1 MLGFLTLHIKFS
13 EFLVDFSF
21 YFEYDMK
28 HNKLMLFF
36 SNITGGE
43 RMNTGD
49 TVFMFVATVMV
60 MLMTPGLALFYGG
73 MVRSKNVL
81 STTMHSYSAMA
92 IVSIQWIL
100 IGYSLSF
107 GPDWHGLIGTFDWFG
122 LNGVS
127 YAPNPD
133 YSSTIPHNLFMMFQ
147 LMFAILTPA
156 LISGAF
162 AERMRF
168 SAFLIFILL
177 WTTIV
182 YNPVAHWVWGV
193 GGWLREL
200 GALDFAGGNVVHIT
214 SGVAG
219 LVLAIFLGKR
229 KNINGSSPHH
239 LPFTMLG
246 AGLLWFG
253 WFGFNVGSAL
263 SLNDV
268 ALTAFINTNIAAAAS
283 ALTWMLSEWFFQSKP
298 TAMGAACGVV
308 SGLVAITPACGFVT
322 PFSALLIGA
331 IGGVLC
337 FGAVFFLKTKFGYD
351 DTLDAFGCHGIGG
364 TWGGIATGLFATT
377 TVNSDGANGLFYG
390 NAALL
395 LKQLVAIGATYA
407 FTIIM
412 TYAIIKAINFF
423 LPVRVD
429 EHEEHMGLDISMHGE
444 KAYEYTERV
453 N

>member
-1 MLGFLTLHIKFS
+1 
-13 EFLVDFSF
+13 
-21 YFEYDMK
+21 
-28 HNKLMLFF
+28 
-36 SNITGGE
+36 
-43 RMNTGD
+43 MNTGD
-49 TVFMFVATVMV
+49 TVFMFVTTVMV

-92 IVSIQWIL
+92 IVSIQWVM

-107 GPDWHGLIGTFDWFG
+107 GPDWHGLIGTLDWFG
-122 LNGVS
+122 LNGVT

-229 KNINGSSPHH
+229 KNISGTSPHH

-377 TVNSDGANGLFYG
+377 TANGDGANGLFYG

-395 LKQLVAIGATYA
+395 FKQLVAIGATYA

-429 EHEEHMGLDISMHGE
+429 EHEEQMGLDISMHGE

>member
-1 MLGFLTLHIKFS
+1 
-13 EFLVDFSF
+13 
-21 YFEYDMK
+21 
-28 HNKLMLFF
+28 
-36 SNITGGE
+36 
-43 RMNTGD
+43 MNMGD

-92 IVSIQWIL
+92 IVSIQWIV

-107 GPDWHGLIGTFDWFG
+107 GPDWHGLIGTLDWFG
-122 LNGVS
+122 LNGVT

-229 KNINGSSPHH
+229 KNINGTSPHH

-298 TAMGAACGVV
+298 TAMGAACGAV

-377 TVNSDGANGLFYG
+377 TVNGDGANGLFYG

-395 LKQLVAIGATYA
+395 FKQLVAIGATYA

-444 KAYEYTERV
+444 NAYEYTERV

>member
-1 MLGFLTLHIKFS
+1 
-13 EFLVDFSF
+13 
-21 YFEYDMK
+21 
-28 HNKLMLFF
+28 
-36 SNITGGE
+36 
-43 RMNTGD
+43 MNTGD

-92 IVSIQWIL
+92 IVSIQWIV

-377 TVNSDGANGLFYG
+377 TINSDGANGLFYG

>member
-1 MLGFLTLHIKFS
+1 
-13 EFLVDFSF
+13 
-21 YFEYDMK
+21 
-28 HNKLMLFF
+28 
-36 SNITGGE
+36 
-43 RMNTGD
+43 MNTGD

-92 IVSIQWIL
+92 IVSIQWIV

-107 GPDWHGLIGTFDWFG
+107 GPDWHGLIGTFNWFG
-122 LNGVS
+122 LNGVT

-133 YSSTIPHNLFMMFQ
+133 YSSTIPQNLFMMFQ

-182 YNPVAHWVWGV
+182 YNPVAHWVWAV

-298 TAMGAACGVV
+298 TAMGAACGAV

-395 LKQLVAIGATYA
+395 FKQLVAIGATYA

-444 KAYEYTERV
+444 KAYEYVEKSA

>member
-1 MLGFLTLHIKFS
+1 
-13 EFLVDFSF
+13 
-21 YFEYDMK
+21 
-28 HNKLMLFF
+28 
-36 SNITGGE
+36 
-43 RMNTGD
+43 MNTGD

-92 IVSIQWIL
+92 IVSIQWIV

-377 TVNSDGANGLFYG
+377 TINSDGANGLFYG

-395 LKQLVAIGATYA
+395 LKQLIAIGATYA

>member
-1 MLGFLTLHIKFS
+1 
-13 EFLVDFSF
+13 
-21 YFEYDMK
+21 
-28 HNKLMLFF
+28 
-36 SNITGGE
+36 
-43 RMNTGD
+43 MNTGD

-92 IVSIQWIL
+92 IVSIQWIV

-395 LKQLVAIGATYA
+395 FKQLIAIGATYA